1 MTKHVP
7 EGTSV
12 DSVAIPPAEQLDSL
26 DDETFRA
33 VVRRF
38 LELNYPPELRHP
50 PKRLHLAE
58 NRPWYTKL
66 SEQGWLCPSWPREY
80 GGLGLSSIKQ
90 IILTEEY
97 ERYGVARTNDH
108 GIIMVGPL
116 LIEHGTEEQKRFFL
130 PKILSGEHIWCQ
142 GYSEPNAGSDL
153 ASLRTEAVLDG
164 DEYVINGQ
172 KIWTTLA
179 MDANWIFLL
188 VRTNKQAKKQE
199 GISFLLVP
207 MDTPG
212 ISVKPIITLDMHDEF
227 CETFFDNV
235 RVPARNLV
243 GQPNKGWTMA
253 KALLG
258 HERIFLGSPKLSG
271 YALGRL
277 KLLAEHMGVS
287 DDPLFRDRYT
297 QLRLDLEDLRSLY
310 GRFVDIVRRGEP
322 LGPDVSMLKVWQTE
336 LFQRITDVTVELAG
350 ENAALLEP
358 MEGNRE
364 LNPAGLYLQAR
375 PATIYGGSN
384 EIQRN
389 ILAKNVLALPS

>member
-1 MTKHVP
+1 MNELSAVP
-7 EGTSV
+7 KPG
-12 DSVAIPPAEQLDSL
+12 DLDAL
-26 DDETFRA
+26 DDASFRS

-38 LELNYPPELRHP
+38 LEQNYPPDLRYP
-50 PKRLHLAE
+50 PKRLHWSENQVWYKTLAAH
-58 NRPWYTKL
+58 
-66 SEQGWLCPSWPREY
+66 GWLCPGWPREH
-80 GGLGLSSIKQ
+80 GGMGLSSFKQ
-90 IILTEEY
+90 IILTEEF

-108 GIIMVGPL
+108 GIVMVGPL
-116 LIEHGTEEQKRFFL
+116 LIEHGTEEQKQRFL
-130 PKILSGEHIWCQ
+130 PKILSGEHVWCQ

-164 DEYVINGQ
+164 DEYVLNGQ
-172 KIWTTLA
+172 KTWTTLA

-188 VRTNKQAKKQE
+188 VRTDKTAKKQE
-199 GISFLLVP
+199 GISFLLAP
-207 MDTPG
+207 MDSPG

-235 RVPARNLV
+235 RVPASNLV
-243 GQPNKGWTMA
+243 GQPNRGWTMA

-258 HERIFLGSPKLSG
+258 HERIYLGSPKLSG
-271 YALGRL
+271 YSLGRL
-277 KLLAEHMGVS
+277 RLLAERMGVW
-287 DDPLFRDRYT
+287 DDGLFQDRYT

-310 GRFVDIVRRGEP
+310 GQFVDVVRRGEA

-336 LFQRITDVTVELAG
+336 LFQRITDLMVEVAG
-350 ENAALLEP
+350 ENAGLLEP

-364 LNPAGLYLQAR
+364 LNPGGLYLQAR

-389 ILAKNVLALPS
+389 ILARNVLGLPG